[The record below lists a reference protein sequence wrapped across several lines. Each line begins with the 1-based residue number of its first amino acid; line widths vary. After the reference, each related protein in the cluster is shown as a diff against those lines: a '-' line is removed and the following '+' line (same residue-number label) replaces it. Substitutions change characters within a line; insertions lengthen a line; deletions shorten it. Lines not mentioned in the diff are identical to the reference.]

1 MSRLEVHARLRLALM
16 ARPRLRLGLL
26 VSIGPPRCS
35 RPTRSS
41 LLPSALALALLV
53 AHSLAALE
61 RRRALAF
68 WVAIVGYGWVRHLA
82 IRAITED
89 ALDGRFPYRLQ
100 RPLLAIFD
108 VPLQELAGWAIATY
122 LAWWLA
128 ERLAGE
134 GGAPASR
141 DGAPRLRSRDG
152 APRLGSRDGAP
163 RLGSR
168 DGAPRLGSRDGAP
181 RLGVVI
187 AAAAL
192 ALAATSWLVETA
204 AGAAGWWRWT
214 VAVGPELAARR
225 AADRARRLVVRGR
238 RLPVA
243 VSRLDFA
250 MPLLAGRWRWAT
262 LAVFPLH
269 FAAHAVPQPLAPGW
283 SFADLAHWLLL
294 AGAIVIAAV
303 WRGGERAFAPAT
315 SRLVAALP
323 WAALAAIGAVAVGV
337 ELGVARDPRLLTS
350 VVPLAGV
357 ALATYSRRAALSAAA
372 LALVLGL
379 THHASWL
386 PGAVVLAAAATL
398 SRALSQPR
406 APRPRRAA
414 RVTQAAAIA
423 VGVAVL
429 AIAVQ
434 AAAAEREGELRR
446 GLDAALAA
454 RDQGALEL
462 ALAQLLALETEFP
475 RAPAPASFAGEILY
489 RQGRLAEA
497 ASAFARSMQRHA
509 HPRAARYLAVVAL
522 RRGERARAAEW
533 AAIGLD
539 VAPRDAELAYLAGRA
554 RGEALELPAAADA
567 ELASR
572 LAALAFEV
580 GDHDGA
586 RLCIAT
592 ALGRWPAARRLHEQ
606 AVRVAL
612 ASGDGEAARAA
623 AAAWQRA
630 LPGDREPARLLA
642 RWAQ

>member
-1 MSRLEVHARLRLALM
+1 MLSTHA
-16 ARPRLRLGLL
+16 LL
-26 VSIGPPRCS
+26 
-35 RPTRSS
+35 

-61 RRRALAF
+61 RRRALVF
-68 WVAIVGYGWVRHLA
+68 WAAIAGYGWVRHLA
-82 IRAITED
+82 IRAITEE

-100 RPLLAIFD
+100 GPRLAIFD

-134 GGAPASR
+134 GSAPAS
-141 DGAPRLRSRDG
+141 
-152 APRLGSRDGAP
+152 
-163 RLGSR
+163 
-168 DGAPRLGSRDGAP
+168 
-181 RLGVVI
+181 LGVVI

-214 VAVGPELAARR
+214 VAVGPDWLHGVPPIGLVDWSCV
-225 AADRARRLVVRGR
+225 AADFL
-238 RLPVA
+238 LPFLA
-243 VSRLDFA
+243 WTSR
-250 MPLLAGRWRWAT
+250 PPLAGRWRWAT

-269 FAAHAVPQPLAPGW
+269 FAAHAAPQALSPGWAPGW
-283 SFADLAHWLLL
+283 GFADLAHWLLL
-294 AGAIVIAAV
+294 AGAMVIAAA
-303 WRGGERAFAPAT
+303 WRGGQRAFAPAT
-315 SRLVAALP
+315 SRVVAALP
-323 WAALAAIGAVAVGV
+323 WAALAAIGAVALGV

-350 VVPLAGV
+350 VVPLAGLG
-357 ALATYSRRAALSAAA
+357 LATRSRRAALAAAA
-372 LALVLGL
+372 LALLLGL
-379 THHASWL
+379 AHHPSWL
-386 PGAVVLAAAATL
+386 PGAVVLCTAATL
-398 SRALSQPR
+398 SRPR

-414 RVTQAAAIA
+414 RTQAAAIA
-423 VGVAVL
+423 IGVAAL

-446 GLDAALAA
+446 GLDAALAS
-454 RDQGALEL
+454 RDRGELEV
-462 ALAQLLALETEFP
+462 ALAQLLALEMEFP

-489 RQGRLAEA
+489 RQDLLAEA
-497 ASAFARSMQRHA
+497 AYAFTRSMQRHA

-539 VAPRDAELAYLAGRA
+539 VEPRDAELEYLAGRA

-580 GDHDGA
+580 GDRDGA
-586 RLCIAT
+586 RRCLAT

-612 ASGDGEAARAA
+612 ASGDTEAARAA
-623 AAAWQRA
+623 ASAWQRA

-642 RWAQ
+642 RSWPLLDSTSSN